1 MNCEICGSNI
11 YGLPKRIV
19 IEGSR
24 LLVCMRC
31 SSLGEPDLKR
41 EETPLRT
48 TTERVG
54 TPRVIKPVASRLP
67 REVEELEV
75 TDDFPRIIK
84 KAREKNKMSQQDL
97 ARAIRERLSIVQKIE
112 LGKMAPDLRLT
123 HSLEHTLK
131 IKLLLPRKETDVSV
145 EKPEQSE
152 PTLGDVI
159 QYKKK

>member
-1 MNCEICGSNI
+1 M
-11 YGLPKRIV
+11 
-19 IEGSR
+19 
-24 LLVCMRC
+24 
-31 SSLGEPDLKR
+31 KR

-54 TPRVIKPVASRLP
+54 TPKVIKTVAGRLP

-75 TDDFPRIIK
+75 SDDFPRIIK
-84 KAREKNKMSQQDL
+84 KAREKNKMSQLDL
-97 ARAIRERLSIVQKIE
+97 ARATKERLSIVQKIE
-112 LGKMAPDLRLT
+112 LGKMTPDLRLT

-145 EKPEQSE
+145 EKLEQSE

-159 QYKKK
+159 RYKKK